1 MPKSVGQKTKILNI
15 LNILQEETDEK
26 HPISTKSLMEKLEAR
41 GIKSERKSIYDDIN
55 SLMDYGVDIL
65 KVSSRNGGGYYLA
78 SRDFEEAEVKLLV
91 DAVSSSRF
99 ITVKKSRELI
109 KKLEKL
115 TSRHQAVELERRIF
129 VAGRVKTENES
140 VFYAVDHLN
149 RAMQENSQIRF
160 HYSEWNEKKE
170 LVFRKGGLWYQVS
183 PWALLWNDE
192 NYYLMAYDQ
201 DSREMKHYRVDKMS
215 EVTMIGEKRDGRKL
229 YEAMDMAGFV
239 NKTFGMFGGKEEM
252 VTLLLQ
258 KRLIGVVLDRFG
270 KDIFLHGEGEDQ
282 WVKARVKVA
291 VSGPFFGWLFGL
303 GTDIRILSPQGVRE
317 EFRTWVQSI
326 EQLYNES

>member
-115 TSRHQAVELERRIF
+115 TSRHQAVELDFCGRPCENRKRECF
-129 VAGRVKTENES
+129 LCGGSFKQGHAGE
-140 VFYAVDHLN
+140 
-149 RAMQENSQIRF
+149 
-160 HYSEWNEKKE
+160 
-170 LVFRKGGLWYQVS
+170 
-183 PWALLWNDE
+183 
-192 NYYLMAYDQ
+192 
-201 DSREMKHYRVDKMS
+201 
-215 EVTMIGEKRDGRKL
+215 
-229 YEAMDMAGFV
+229 
-239 NKTFGMFGGKEEM
+239 
-252 VTLLLQ
+252 
-258 KRLIGVVLDRFG
+258 
-270 KDIFLHGEGEDQ
+270 
-282 WVKARVKVA
+282 
-291 VSGPFFGWLFGL
+291 
-303 GTDIRILSPQGVRE
+303 
-317 EFRTWVQSI
+317 
-326 EQLYNES
+326 